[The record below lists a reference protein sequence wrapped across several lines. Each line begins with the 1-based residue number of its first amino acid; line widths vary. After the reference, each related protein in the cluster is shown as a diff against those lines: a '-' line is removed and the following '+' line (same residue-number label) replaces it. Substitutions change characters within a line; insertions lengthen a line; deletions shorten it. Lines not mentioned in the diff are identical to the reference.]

1 MSSPAVKVKSVPY
14 WLMLIHL
21 VFIALI
27 VVSAHHPIMF
37 FALFLFFLG
46 VADITKEYQEQIQL
60 KSALLVAFFLG
71 GLVVFGQMQTWWL
84 QPLLSRLTTTP
95 LFWGSTLL
103 TAVMD
108 NAALTYLGS
117 QVQGLSLEM
126 KYSLVAGA
134 VTGGGLTIIANAPNP
149 AGYAI
154 LKGSF
159 GEDGISPLM
168 LLLGALIPTLVAA
181 AAFGLLP

>member
-1 MSSPAVKVKSVPY
+1 
-14 WLMLIHL
+14 
-21 VFIALI
+21 
-27 VVSAHHPIMF
+27 
-37 FALFLFFLG
+37 
-46 VADITKEYQEQIQL
+46 
-60 KSALLVAFFLG
+60 
-71 GLVVFGQMQTWWL
+71 MQTSWL

-134 VTGGGLTIIANAPNP
+134 VTGCGLTIIANAPNP

-168 LLLGALIPTLVAA
+168 LLLGAHIPTLVAA
-181 AAFGLLP
+181 VAFGLLP